1 MPTYDYECT
10 TCRHTFETF
19 QSMKADPL
27 TDCPSCGAS
36 DLRRVISGGTG
47 VIFKG
52 SGFYVNDSRGSSK
65 TTAGESGGA
74 ETGAAK
80 TESGA
85 KPKDGA
91 KTDGAAGK
99 EPTPTAASNTG
110 GSSGDTTSKTS

>member
-65 TTAGESGGA
+65 TTGSESGGA

-80 TESGA
+80 TESC
-85 KPKDGA
+85 A
-91 KTDGAAGK
+91 KTDRAAGK
-99 EPTPTAASNTG
+99 EPTPTAAANTG

>member
-10 TCRHTFETF
+10 TCRHTFETS

-27 TDCPSCGAS
+27 TDCPSCGAP

-65 TTAGESGGA
+65 TTGTESAGA
-74 ETGAAK
+74 ETGATK

-85 KPKDGA
+85 KPKDSA
-91 KTDGAAGK
+91 KADRTVSK
-99 EPTPTAASNTG
+99 EPTTAAASNTG
-110 GSSGDTTSKTS
+110 SPAGSASKTS